1 MKAPISLRS
10 RERLRN
16 VLTTMPKKLSHI
28 SQATEPPEETR
39 ILFQLSARL
48 EFNARKTSLCT
59 FLSLNSSQ
67 REHRTGTSPP
77 TPSVNVWSTFGSCFK
92 AKQGKVSS
100 RSGNRN
106 ANRPSPDLDLPNLS
120 SFQLH
125 ARSNQSSRCARGMH
139 GAEYRMTDN

>member
-10 RERLRN
+10 RRN
-16 VLTTMPKKLSHI
+16 VCETFRQRCQRNFAYFSSDRTTRKRHVSSFK
-28 SQATEPPEETR
+28 AER
-39 ILFQLSARL
+39 KL

-67 REHRTGTSPP
+67 RVHRTRTSLPP
-77 TPSVNVWSTFGSCFK
+77 LPPAIVNVCSAAVSKRNK
-92 AKQGKVSS
+92 AKS
-100 RSGNRN
+100 RRD
-106 ANRPSPDLDLPNLS
+106 REIDLPQTSILRTCLP
-120 SFQLH
+120 FQLY